1 MAALGVPCS
10 WSDGNTFVTMIHG
23 ENCQSPLLL
32 PVPPSNRRLPRPRRR
47 GVPLGPPS
55 RAVGV
60 MATSWGDAA
69 SEVSDMDRSQSSAS
83 YDSRERVPL
92 ASSPKLVGR
101 DSAAFDRAT
110 ALSGTAGR
118 LRSAAMGMTRSA
130 ERPHAGTAGHSTR
143 GPTLSSEVPE
153 PPGRARGLAH
163 MRQRCPDTK
172 RSPRLTCR
180 GVSLARAS
188 ACVQTRHRRRQPQQ
202 PQTCGTRR
210 WMT

>member
-1 MAALGVPCS
+1 MAAAFGVPCS
-10 WSDGNTFVTMIHG
+10 WSRWKHLCYHTASH
-23 ENCQSPLLL
+23 LLL

-83 YDSRERVPL
+83 YDSRERVP
-92 ASSPKLVGR
+92 SSPKLVGR

-118 LRSAAMGMTRSA
+118 LRSAAMG
-130 ERPHAGTAGHSTR
+130 
-143 GPTLSSEVPE
+143 
-153 PPGRARGLAH
+153 
-163 MRQRCPDTK
+163 
-172 RSPRLTCR
+172 
-180 GVSLARAS
+180 
-188 ACVQTRHRRRQPQQ
+188 
-202 PQTCGTRR
+202 
-210 WMT
+210 